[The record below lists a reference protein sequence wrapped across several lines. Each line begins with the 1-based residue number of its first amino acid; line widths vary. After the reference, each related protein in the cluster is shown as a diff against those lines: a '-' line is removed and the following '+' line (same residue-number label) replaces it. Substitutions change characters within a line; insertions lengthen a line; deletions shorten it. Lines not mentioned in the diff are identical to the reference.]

1 MNKNK
6 CLNYKWISR
15 FLHKQLRASSACVC
29 MYPLLDEFFG
39 GQPNQYL
46 LHINMANSKRK
57 VASGTKTR
65 GKSLINT
72 HSAED
77 LCQRIFPLECC
88 HCHQSIV
95 APIWNMKAQHT
106 HFVIIHIVC
115 HSTSHASIVFNPT
128 GLAGL
133 SPWISKSAFHSKDL
147 KRTKNICQLFA
158 FIRLKHTY

>member
-1 MNKNK
+1 MNFSFSSQITQGELSL
-6 CLNYKWISR
+6 CMYV
-15 FLHKQLRASSACVC
+15 SSAGWVFWGAAQSIFAPHK
-29 MYPLLDEFFG
+29 YG
-39 GQPNQYL
+39 
-46 LHINMANSKRK
+46 NSKRK
-57 VASGTKTR
+57 VATTTKTR
-65 GKSLINT
+65 RKSLINT

-115 HSTSHASIVFNPT
+115 DSTSHASIIFNPT

-133 SPWISKSAFHSKDL
+133 SPWISKSAFNSKDL

-158 FIRLKHTY
+158 FSRLMHTY